1 MKIMTIKYNNIVIA
15 GQGAMGL
22 LWYHHLSQSSSTNS
36 FENISLLASNQSLL
50 VEQQETHVDYEFC
63 AYQQNERYSYP
74 LIYSK
79 EQDIACADIIMLCL
93 KSVHIA
99 DTVKRIAQRIKA
111 NCIVI
116 LAHNGLGVFEEVV
129 DLLGKQ
135 QVIVTLLTTHGCF
148 RQSPLSIKHTGLG
161 KNDLGLL
168 AGKLPLIQRSQL
180 ANQLQESLPEVVFHK
195 NIKEKQ
201 WLKLA
206 VNCVI
211 NPLTAI
217 HNIDNGALLNE
228 KFSVQITNILTEV
241 IEVSRSQGIHFT
253 LIGLQKVVKE
263 VARATATNCSS
274 MRSDILS
281 GAVTEIDY
289 INGYIHLLG
298 ESNQIN
304 TSENTQLWRQ
314 VRALTHP
321 KH

>member
-1 MKIMTIKYNNIVIA
+1 MTIKYNNIVIA

-22 LWYHHLSQSSSTNS
+22 LWYHHLSQSLGKNS

-50 VEQQETHVDYEFC
+50 VEQQEPPFDYEFC

-99 DTVKRIAQRIKA
+99 DTVKSIAQRIKA

-129 DLLGKQ
+129 DLLGKE

-168 AGKLPLIQRSQL
+168 AGNLPLIQRSQL

-217 HNIDNGALLNE
+217 HNIDNGALLSE
-228 KFSVQITNILTEV
+228 KFSVQITNLLTEV

-253 LIGLQKVVKE
+253 LSGLQKVVKE

-314 VRALTHP
+314 VRALTRP

>member
-1 MKIMTIKYNNIVIA
+1 MTIKYNNIVIA

-63 AYQQNERYSYP
+63 AYQQNARYSYP

-321 KH
+321 KHQTS

>member
-1 MKIMTIKYNNIVIA
+1 MTIKYNNIVIA

>member
-1 MKIMTIKYNNIVIA
+1 MTIKYNNIVIA

-22 LWYHHLSQSSSTNS
+22 LWYHHLSQSFSTNS

-63 AYQQNERYSYP
+63 AYQQNARYSYP